1 MKHEL
6 NVAVISEH
14 DEAYVAAKDPVPDGH
29 RLMLAAF
36 RLCGRMSAA
45 RWLDHTIERNAGDDE
60 FIDRVTQ
67 RGDVVRVVDVP
78 RGAAPPEPICES
90 GCARCR
96 DLEIKGSG
104 LSRG

>member
-1 MKHEL
+1 MNLSPE
-6 NVAVISEH
+6 S
-14 DEAYVAAKDPVPDGH
+14 H
-29 RLMLAAF
+29 RLMLAAL
-36 RLCGRMSAA
+36 RPCGRMSAA

-96 DLEIKGSG
+96 CSHKIKSYPETAA
-104 LSRG
+104 SP